1 MVVLVGREVV
11 GQPEE
16 NRPQDLCQSFVTKLR
31 DLDENEGD
39 LLKY

>member
-1 MVVLVGREVV
+1 MFVLVRMGVM

-16 NRPQDLCQSFVTKLR
+16 NRPQDLCQSFVTRLR